1 MAASPETSL
10 RFSPSKVEG
19 LPCVT
24 EVAVFPGRIE
34 LLTAGSWSVIRF
46 VDIAQWHRLG
56 WLYRPLAHLGWICG
70 FPSVADRDWFH
81 PPSGRFFRFYTQ
93 PPVTVYMP
101 DESDELSYGQTLF
114 VRIQSVIQSG
124 GFSTSDLG

>member
-1 MAASPETSL
+1 MAASPEASL

-19 LPCVT
+19 LPSVT
-24 EVAVFPGRIE
+24 DVAVFPDRIE
-34 LLTAGSWSVIRF
+34 LLAAGIRRVIHF
-46 VDIAQWHRLG
+46 VDIAQWYRFG
-56 WLYRPLAHLGWICG
+56 WLYRPVARLGWICG

-101 DESDELSYGQTLF
+101 DESSELGYGQTLF
-114 VRIQSVIQSG
+114 VRVQSVIQSG
-124 GFSTSDLG
+124 GFNTFDLG